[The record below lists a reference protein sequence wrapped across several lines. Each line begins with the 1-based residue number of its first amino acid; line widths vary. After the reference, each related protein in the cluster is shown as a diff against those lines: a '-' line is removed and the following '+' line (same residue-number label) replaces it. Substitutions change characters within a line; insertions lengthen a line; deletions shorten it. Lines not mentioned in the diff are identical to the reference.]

1 MNSTIKSTKNI
12 TNHNSKI
19 IFQAKLSYGFSGQKK
34 IFSALTKKYDLKI
47 DKKHKWL
54 LDNLKNSSDRKFS
67 NEQIS
72 ILKIKSHWSLHL
84 NKKDAFTKLTKIFK
98 KPLERSKQ
106 LKEQN
111 QKNIKKISKNWWLK
125 FSYLIHKC
133 NFGVK
138 N

>member
-47 DKKHKWL
+47 DKKHKML

-72 ILKIKSHWSLHL
+72 ILKIKSH
-84 NKKDAFTKLTKIFK
+84 
-98 KPLERSKQ
+98 
-106 LKEQN
+106 
-111 QKNIKKISKNWWLK
+111 
-125 FSYLIHKC
+125 
-133 NFGVK
+133 
-138 N
+138 